1 MVFNVKE
8 NKMIKLIGS
17 NFVQFKKSAFRELV
31 TELTKV
37 EGYLIGRNL
46 NVNGCDYWGI
56 VENGDDENCYVNLAT
71 GLSGV
76 PHGINWSEIENNFPR
91 LIDLLDDFNLHYYIG
106 KNYIGNWG
114 VHRHIYD
121 STSTMN
127 LCILVAGNNSGS
139 VNFHRFDNESD
150 FETMSDDHIF
160 DLHDKPFSEDT
171 IAESVEISDGEI
183 YSFNTGKWHS
193 HIVEGEKAELFLLH
207 FKNSTTVEDILDS
220 F

>member
-1 MVFNVKE
+1 
-8 NKMIKLIGS
+8 MIKLIGS